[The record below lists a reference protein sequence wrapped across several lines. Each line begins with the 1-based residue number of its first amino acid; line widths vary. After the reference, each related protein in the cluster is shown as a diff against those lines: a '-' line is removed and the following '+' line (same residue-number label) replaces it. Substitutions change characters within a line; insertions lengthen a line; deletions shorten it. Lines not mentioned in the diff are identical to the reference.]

1 MKKLFNFRE
10 TPVIKRNIFL
20 SILLSLIIIVN
31 VCYFVILFLNIIGIA
46 SGPEMWMV
54 FFSTAVCLG
63 NVICALA
70 TWFWRRWGVIGYGVI
85 ALTTYIVNVL
95 MTQEFTN
102 VLGLAG
108 SALVVILILPKWNQM
123 I

>member
-20 SILLSLIIIVN
+20 TILLSLIIIVN
-31 VCYFVILFLNIIGIA
+31 VCYFAILFLNIIGIA
-46 SGPEMWMV
+46 SGPDMWMIY
-54 FFSTAVCLG
+54 FSSAVCLG

-70 TWFWRRWGVIGYGVI
+70 VWFWRRWGVIGYSLI
-85 ALTTYIVNVL
+85 ALISYVVNVII
-95 MTQEFTN
+95 TQEFAN
-102 VLGLAG
+102 LLGLAG
-108 SALVVILILPKWNQM
+108 SALVVILILPKWKEM